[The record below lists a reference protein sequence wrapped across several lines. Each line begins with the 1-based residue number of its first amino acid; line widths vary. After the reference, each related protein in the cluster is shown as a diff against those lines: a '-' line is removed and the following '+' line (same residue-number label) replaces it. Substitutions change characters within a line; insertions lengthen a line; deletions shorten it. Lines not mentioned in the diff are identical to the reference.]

1 MAQQINLCTPIL
13 LTERRYF
20 SALTMVQAIAI
31 IFVVVGGLCAAWVWS
46 LESAGRGFSNTMAT
60 QAVEIDNLQSAIARS
75 RANAAPVDAAL
86 LQQIQD
92 KRNTLL
98 AREKLLV
105 ALRDGVLVPGF
116 ANSDRLLWV
125 ASSIPGPVWVTRV
138 NIQED
143 RFEVAGY
150 TLEPAALNDWVAKLS
165 ASPLMHTL
173 RLADVK
179 VENTSQIAAAND
191 KPAVAGQPAWA
202 FSLVSA
208 EPPPPASAVAA
219 VGAKP

>member
-20 SALTMVQAIAI
+20 SALTMVQAMAI
-31 IFVVVGGLCAAWVWS
+31 IFVVVGGLCAVWVWS
-46 LESAGRGFSNTMAT
+46 LESASRGFSNTLAIR
-60 QAVEIDNLQSAIARS
+60 AVEIDNLQAAIARS

-98 AREKLLV
+98 AREKLLG

-116 ANSDRLLWV
+116 ANSDRLMWV
-125 ASSIPGPVWVTRV
+125 ASSIPGPVWVTRIK
-138 NIQED
+138 IQED

-173 RLADVK
+173 RLADV
-179 VENTSQIAAAND
+179 
-191 KPAVAGQPAWA
+191 
-202 FSLVSA
+202 
-208 EPPPPASAVAA
+208 
-219 VGAKP
+219 